1 MIMKLVNIAAFIY
14 LLIASFVFAGDMGGS
29 NEAFIAPS
37 GFTFSIWFLIYLLIL
52 ISLVRQFTAD
62 ERDQA
67 LYKKISFL
75 FSLSML
81 LSGTSVLV
89 GTTVALLFIAGS
101 LVTLSVL
108 YALITKNPDRSS
120 FFIIPF
126 SFYLAWTSIATIVDA
141 FIVANASGVDLI
153 FGLNELGWTI
163 IMLIIGGGLAVYFS
177 LYNDDLIYPFVF
189 LWGYFGIFVKDDKP
203 VQVTYTL
210 SIVMIALGVFIIWK
224 VYREARGRRMRAET
238 V

>member
-1 MIMKLVNIAAFIY
+1 MMKLVNIGAFVY
-14 LLIASFVFAGDMGGS
+14 LLISSLVFAGDMGGS
-29 NEAFIAPS
+29 DDVIFAPA

-62 ERDQA
+62 ERDQE

-89 GTTVALLFIAGS
+89 GTTASLLLIAGS
-101 LVTLSVL
+101 LITLSVL
-108 YALITKNPDRSS
+108 YALITRNPDRSS

-126 SFYLAWTSIATIVDA
+126 SFYLAWTSIATIVDT
-141 FIVANASGVDLI
+141 FIVANANGVDLI
-153 FGLNELGWTI
+153 FGMNELGWTI

-177 LYNDDLIYPFVF
+177 LYNDDLIYPLVF

-210 SIVMIALGVFIIWK
+210 SIVMIGIGVFIIWK
-224 VYREARGRRMRAET
+224 VYREIRGRRMRAET

>member
-1 MIMKLVNIAAFIY
+1 MIMKLVNIAAFVY
-14 LLIASFVFAGDMGGS
+14 LLISSLVFASDRGGS
-29 NEAFIAPS
+29 DDVIFAPA

-62 ERDQA
+62 ECDQE

-89 GTTVALLFIAGS
+89 GTTASLLFIAGS
-101 LVTLSVL
+101 LITLSVL
-108 YALITKNPDRSS
+108 YALITQNPERSS

-126 SFYLAWTSIATIVDA
+126 SFYLAWTSIATIVDT
-141 FIVANASGVDLI
+141 FIVANANGVDLI

-210 SIVMIALGVFIIWK
+210 SIVMIGIGVFIIWK
-224 VYREARGRRMRAET
+224 VYREIRGRRMRAET

>member
-29 NEAFIAPS
+29 DEAYIVPS

-62 ERDQA
+62 ERDRA

-89 GTTVALLFIAGS
+89 GTTASLLFIAGS
-101 LVTLSVL
+101 LITLSVL
-108 YALITKNPDRSS
+108 YSLITKNPDRSS

-141 FIVANASGVDLI
+141 FVVANANGVDLI

-210 SIVMIALGVFIIWK
+210 SIVMIGLGVFIMWK
-224 VYREARGRRMRAET
+224 VYREVRGRRMRAET